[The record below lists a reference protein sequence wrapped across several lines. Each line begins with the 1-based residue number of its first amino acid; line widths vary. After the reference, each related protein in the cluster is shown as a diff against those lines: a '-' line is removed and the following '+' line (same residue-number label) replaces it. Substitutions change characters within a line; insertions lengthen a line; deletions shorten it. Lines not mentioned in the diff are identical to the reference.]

1 MFRSWAFSVL
11 SVALVSAISLTGVV
25 ILIILKE
32 LNRDVLLYLVS
43 FSVGG
48 LLGGAFFHLLP
59 EASAASGFDL
69 RVSFLVLLGII
80 GSFVL
85 EAVLKWRHCHI
96 PTSEEHEHPFAY
108 VNLLGDAVHNFID
121 GIAIGAS
128 YLVSVPT
135 GLATTLAVCLH
146 EIPQEMGDFG
156 VLLYAGFER
165 KRAILYNFLTA
176 LTAFFGAALALLL
189 ETFVGDIT
197 LTLIPFAA
205 GNFIYIAGADLIPE
219 LHSEENLGRTL
230 AQLTSMILGLA
241 LLYLMGAM
249 A

>member
-1 MFRSWAFSVL
+1 
-11 SVALVSAISLTGVV
+11 
-25 ILIILKE
+25 
-32 LNRDVLLYLVS
+32 
-43 FSVGG
+43 
-48 LLGGAFFHLLP
+48 
-59 EASAASGFDL
+59 
-69 RVSFLVLLGII
+69 
-80 GSFVL
+80 
-85 EAVLKWRHCHI
+85 
-96 PTSEEHEHPFAY
+96 
-108 VNLLGDAVHNFID
+108 
-121 GIAIGAS
+121 
-128 YLVSVPT
+128 
-135 GLATTLAVCLH
+135 
-146 EIPQEMGDFG
+146 MGDFG

-176 LTAFFGAALALLL
+176 LTAFFGAASAILL